1 MIARSQ
7 GSWRKDMDR
16 TILEDFETG
25 GIILQ
30 KAIAGLKREQLLWVP
45 PPAAAIGLWTI
56 QQVVCHLMDDELIW
70 TSRMKQIIAE
80 DHPKIMGYD
89 ESKFAAKLH
98 YDATDAQVAAQI
110 LYLNR
115 QQFAA
120 ILKQL
125 PESTFGRT
133 GEHAEIGVFTL
144 ADGVTWQA
152 EHIHHHVQYI
162 EMKKERMA
170 KG

>member
-1 MIARSQ
+1 
-7 GSWRKDMDR
+7 MDK

-25 GIILQ
+25 GLELQ
-30 KAIAGLKREQLLWVP
+30 KAIAGLKREQLLWAP
-45 PPAAAIGLWTI
+45 PPAAGIGLWTI

-98 YDATDAQVAAQI
+98 YEAMDAQVAAQM
-110 LYLNR
+110 LVLNR
-115 QQFAA
+115 QQFSA
-120 ILKQL
+120 ILKAL

-133 GEHAEIGVFTL
+133 GEHVDIGVFTVEQ
-144 ADGVTWQA
+144 GVTWTA
-152 EHIHHHVQYI
+152 EHLHHHVRYI
-162 EMKKERMA
+162 EMKKERQA
-170 KG
+170 NG